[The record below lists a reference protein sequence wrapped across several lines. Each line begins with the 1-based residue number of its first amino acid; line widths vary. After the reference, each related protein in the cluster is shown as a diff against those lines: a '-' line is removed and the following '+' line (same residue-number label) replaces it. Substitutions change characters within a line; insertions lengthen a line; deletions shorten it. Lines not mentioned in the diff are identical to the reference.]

1 MLIIAVDYGMSL
13 IDELKEVLKRR
24 RNVLDIFGTYKT
36 MYDELLHDLADIY
49 NSDIDTVASAFYLA
63 NYVMDNLQSED
74 GRLDDEERVQN
85 VLKNL
90 IQAKEHLT
98 VDFETLVQIYTLISD
113 WAVRIEKEV
122 VKNARLLVNPYVIT
136 TNIVDVYAV
145 PLFSFL
151 HQLIPGLDLRWAMA
165 ELDASLQK
173 RFSAPIYS
181 ELINQYPVESMKKQ
195 VYFDAGFH
203 ILRKFVD
210 NYFKERFKE
219 GIQKLEAFGDIGRKS
234 YNYACSLFYCL
245 NSRELYTDI
254 ARDDQIELTDQLKD
268 ELKNS
273 LLINQIVKKPE
284 NIYNLL
290 FAKYHVKLKI
300 EGQRT
305 EERFFYI
312 HNFEEKEDEFNYD
325 ELLGIWNYFLLSEEN
340 VNLQSIISYSK
351 QRCIDI
357 RGIKSRMADF
367 HEFSLSDVNILLSAW
382 MEMYIHNLQ
391 EEYNFL
397 EMKDSL
403 REQGFIPIGILKQSK
418 GQSVVE
424 MLLDTVKS
432 ISSKRMETL
441 GIKSNMITKEQVI
454 YLLDHLK
461 LITDHSSNVI
471 RLLLLQHNP
480 AIEVEFY
487 PEEILYE
494 HKQFPGK
501 HLLLLF
507 STDEAN
513 LAGLICPNEA
523 SLEFTASSL
532 KSRQILSKINQLLT
546 DLRYKNLED
555 ARATK
560 MDTYIT
566 RGVEFL
572 LEPGHFWISGN
583 IIESLVLFKGPS
595 VSDRIDLIVK
605 LEEERLKNVRIAE
618 ANRKMALE
626 KERKERIRS
635 LQRFYFND
643 RVLSR
648 LIDELSINVQNK
660 ILFQL
665 KSSFPDI
672 YKLEAIEEAN
682 KMKLIDYEK
691 AIEKNKAFSSE
702 IRENYDQLMSE
713 ISNDWDVNTTKII
726 DYLRNI
732 WELIL
737 NLTQED
743 LS

>member
-1 MLIIAVDYGMSL
+1 MSL

-36 MYDELLHDLADIY
+36 MYDELLHDLANTY

-63 NYVMDNLQSED
+63 NYVMDNLQSEE

-90 IQAKEHLT
+90 IKAKEHLT
-98 VDFETLVQIYTLISD
+98 VDFETLVHIYSLIAD

-136 TNIVDVYAV
+136 TNIVDIYAV

-151 HQLIPGLDLRWAMA
+151 HQLIPDLDLRWAMA

-173 RFSAPIYS
+173 RFSAPIYE
-181 ELINQYPVESMKKQ
+181 ELINQYPVDSMNKQ
-195 VYFDAGFH
+195 TYFDAGFH
-203 ILRKFVD
+203 IIRNFVD
-210 NYFKERFKE
+210 SYFKEKFKE

-234 YNYACSLFYCL
+234 YNYACSLFYNI

-254 ARDDQIELTDQLKD
+254 ARDDQIELTDQLND

-273 LLINQIVKKPE
+273 LLINKIVKKPE

-312 HNFEEKEDEFNYD
+312 QNFEEEEDEFNHD
-325 ELLGIWNYFLLSEEN
+325 ELLGVWNYFLLSEEN

-351 QRCIDI
+351 QRCVDI
-357 RGIKSRMADF
+357 RGIKRRMGDF
-367 HEFSLSDVNILLSAW
+367 HESSLTDVNILLSAW

-397 EMKDSL
+397 ELKDSL

-418 GQSVVE
+418 EQPVVE

-441 GIKSNMITKEQVI
+441 GIKSSMITKEQVVH
-454 YLLDHLK
+454 LLDHLK
-461 LITDHSSNVI
+461 LITDHSSNLI

-494 HKQFPGK
+494 HQQFPGK

-507 STDEAN
+507 SIDEST

-523 SLEFTASSL
+523 SLEFSASSL

-560 MDTYIT
+560 MDTFIT

-583 IIESLVLFKGPS
+583 IIESLVLSKGPS

-605 LEEERLKNVRIAE
+605 LEEERLANVRIAE
-618 ANRKMALE
+618 ANRQMALE
-626 KERKERIRS
+626 KERIERLNS
-635 LQRFYFND
+635 LQRIYFND
-643 RVLSR
+643 RVLGR
-648 LIDELSINVQNK
+648 LVDELALKMQNK
-660 ILFQL
+660 ILSQL
-665 KSSFPDI
+665 KNSFPDV
-672 YKLEAIEEAN
+672 YKLESMEEAN
-682 KMKLIDYEK
+682 KIKLIDYEK
-691 AIEKNKAFSSE
+691 AIEKDKAFLYE
-702 IRENYDQLMSE
+702 IRENYNELMSE
-713 ISNDWDVNTTKII
+713 ISNDWGINTTKITEH
-726 DYLRNI
+726 LKNI
-732 WELIL
+732 WDLIK